1 MRPKNW
7 DEQREIKIPA
17 KLYEMLEKLAEKEGK
32 DTDTLIKYIL
42 LDALAPSVAEEGQR
56 VGQQA
61 AELGKQIIEAMT
73 KSKDE
78 SADEPPELLN

>member
-1 MRPKNW
+1 MKPSNW
-7 DEQREIKIPA
+7 DEQKEIKIPA
-17 KLYEMLEKLAEKEGK
+17 KLYEMLERLAEKEGK

-42 LDALAPSVAEEGQR
+42 LDALAPSVAEEGR
-56 VGQQA
+56 RIGQQA

-78 SADEPPELLN
+78 ATNEPPEFLN

>member
-1 MRPKNW
+1 
-7 DEQREIKIPA
+7 
-17 KLYEMLEKLAEKEGK
+17 MLERLAEKEDK

-42 LDALAPSVAEEGQR
+42 LDALAPWVAEEGQR

-78 SADEPPELLN
+78 LVDEPPELVN

>member
-1 MRPKNW
+1 MKPSNW
-7 DEQREIKIPA
+7 EEQREIKIPA
-17 KLYEMLEKLAEKEGK
+17 KLYEMLERLAEKEGK

-42 LDALAPSVAEEGQR
+42 LDALAPSVAEEGRQI
-56 VGQQA
+56 GQQA

-78 SADEPPELLN
+78 LADEPPELVN